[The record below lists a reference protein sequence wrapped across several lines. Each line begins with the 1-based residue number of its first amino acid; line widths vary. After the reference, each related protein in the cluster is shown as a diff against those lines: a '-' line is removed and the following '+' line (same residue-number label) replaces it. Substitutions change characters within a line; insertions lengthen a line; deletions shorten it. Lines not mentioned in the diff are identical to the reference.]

1 MKSLIRARL
10 PPMTTITG
18 KFQIT
23 LPKRLV
29 DAYGLKVGDEVEI
42 IASGECMSIVPAKA
56 IRAKLPAAERVRLF
70 DEATERIKSN
80 AAQKRLPSSKD
91 RGWTRASLYEERLK
105 RDRTR

>member
-1 MKSLIRARL
+1 MESLMAGYSAG
-10 PPMTTITG
+10 MSTITG

-42 IASGECMSIVPAKA
+42 IASGECLSIVPAKA
-56 IRAKLPAAERVRLF
+56 MRARLPAAERVRLF
-70 DEATERIKSN
+70 DEATDRIKRSV
-80 AAQKRLPSSKD
+80 AQKRLPASKD
-91 RGWTRASLYEERLK
+91 RGWTRESLYEERLK